1 MDNATLNRLDATGRS
16 RRQVGLN
23 YALSCAR
30 TTKQMYIRDH
40 PDVEHAYIDEAMRV
54 LEHLIT
60 EEKRLVEMGRG
71 REYTRPLPTMHTAYA
86 VTPTPYTH
94 RRNEHGQTIYRQELR
109 ARTHQLGV

>member
-60 EEKRLVEMGRG
+60 EEERRINYEVRRKAQWQAEQA
-71 REYTRPLPTMHTAYA
+71 REEEP
-86 VTPTPYTH
+86 
-94 RRNEHGQTIYRQELR
+94 Q
-109 ARTHQLGV
+109 

>member
-60 EEKRLVEMGRG
+60 EEERRINYEVRRKAQWQDEQA
-71 REYTRPLPTMHTAYA
+71 REEEP
-86 VTPTPYTH
+86 
-94 RRNEHGQTIYRQELR
+94 Q
-109 ARTHQLGV
+109 